1 MLIQLITQHPQAI
14 GTIVQRTPVWVW
26 ALLVALLALG
36 ARQLKGRQVGLRRVV
51 LVPVAW
57 LGFSLYG
64 IYSAIGNGGQLL
76 AALIAW
82 LVAAASVTTI
92 LLRTPPPRGT
102 RFEAASQTFSVPG
115 SVVPLLLILGI
126 FMTKYVVGIE
136 LAMNASLAR
145 EASFAVPIALLY
157 GGFNGIST
165 ARALRLLG
173 MVGTHTP
180 VTASSSCGF
189 AGPP

>member
-1 MLIQLITQHPQAI
+1 MRGSILDTKVKVMDSSTHFLTQWLADESGVTAI
-14 GTIVQRTPVWVW
+14 E
-26 ALLVALLALG
+26 
-36 ARQLKGRQVGLRRVV
+36 
-51 LVPVAW
+51 
-57 LGFSLYG
+57 YG
-64 IYSAIGNGGQLL
+64 LL

-126 FMTKYVVGIE
+126 FMTKYVVGLE